1 MAGTDDDVEAG
12 AVLAESDVDDVL
24 TLSDVVV
31 ITAVDAL
38 ERSEAA

>member
-1 MAGTDDDVEAG
+1 MVGTDDDVEVG

-24 TLSDVVV
+24 TLSEVVV